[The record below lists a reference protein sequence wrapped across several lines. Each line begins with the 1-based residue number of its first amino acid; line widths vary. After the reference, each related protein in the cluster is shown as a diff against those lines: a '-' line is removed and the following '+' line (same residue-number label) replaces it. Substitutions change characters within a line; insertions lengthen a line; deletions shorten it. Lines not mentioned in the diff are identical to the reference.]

1 MRSISQ
7 TGNMTSSEAGRRQC
21 LGSRRPS
28 RWGVRSRT
36 LVGKIR
42 QKRIGERES
51 NRIYNDPA
59 DLLLHLDEM
68 GGQKRG
74 LNLCR

>member
-1 MRSISQ
+1 VVGDSVWDLAARR
-7 TGNMTSSEAGRRQC
+7 AGAF
-21 LGSRRPS
+21 
-28 RWGVRSRT
+28 GVE
-36 LVGKIR
+36 LVGRIR

-68 GGQKRG
+68 GGRREG
-74 LNLCR
+74 